1 MGGFLFS
8 IMFAFVMWMA
18 AIAMAIMAAIA
29 VCALINYIFEGIFLY
44 RVSQIRG
51 YSYGF
56 LAWIPLVN
64 KLRLGQIAGKKKVG
78 VFLMIL
84 DIICIACFAEMCHVP
99 EFLVDTS
106 LNTVIGIIWLV
117 TAPTV
122 FVLNIYLSH
131 RIMKKVMPRWTDL
144 LTLVNVFTA
153 GLSRSIILFLIR
165 NRKEL
170 LIQDTHLNSEASQTA
185 GANQVHQSAASS
197 ERANLELPA
206 EQPPTQY

>member
-1 MGGFLFS
+1 M
-8 IMFAFVMWMA
+8 
-18 AIAMAIMAAIA
+18 
-29 VCALINYIFEGIFLY
+29 
-44 RVSQIRG
+44 
-51 YSYGF
+51 
-56 LAWIPLVN
+56 N
-64 KLRLGQIAGKKKVG
+64 KFRLGQIAGKKKVG

-84 DIICIACFAEMCHVP
+84 DIICIACFAEMCFGS
-99 EFLVDTS
+99 ESLADTS
-106 LNTVIGIIWLV
+106 LNSVISILWLV

-165 NRKEL
+165 NRKEFL
-170 LIQDTHLNSEASQTA
+170 APEPHLNSEASQTA

-197 ERANLELPA
+197 EQANLELPA
-206 EQPPTQY
+206 EQSPTQY